1 MTGIEEKAVGVGSV
15 DHWHNLLALIDQAT
29 AGVTISRIE
38 TVRSALQPNVTHV
51 LVTDSEGITGLG
63 ETFYGASVVE
73 AHCHDVIAPTLA
85 AERPPASPPGVSRV
99 LEGYVGYS
107 GSGAEVRARSAID
120 IALWDIAAKR
130 LGKPLREL
138 LRPGAA
144 SRIPTYNTCSGTL
157 YVNQESRQSST
168 NWGIGSNGRPPGDH
182 EDLWGF
188 LNEPGRL
195 AQDLVDA
202 GFSGMK
208 VWPFDLAAEASRGQR
223 NADLGFGLSVL
234 DAIRET
240 VGLSIDL
247 YLELHSLWEPEAAR
261 DLVSRL
267 DQYSLAWVEDPIR
280 ADRVVPLR
288 QLREHATMPIAVGEN
303 LGAGANGYPLMLD
316 HQAVDV
322 MIVDL
327 GWCGGITE
335 AMPLQTRAHQQGISV
350 AYHDCTGPVSLA
362 VATQVS
368 LASENTYVQEIARAF
383 WHGWYPQMATGFPQL
398 QAGVLEV
405 DDTPGHGVEL
415 SPEFLDR
422 EDTVVRHSVLD

>member
-1 MTGIEEKAVGVGSV
+1 MTGAEQRPVDVGSA
-15 DHWHNLLALIDQAT
+15 DYWNQLMAAIDEAT
-29 AGVTISRIE
+29 AGATIARIE

-51 LVTDSEGITGLG
+51 IVTDSDGTTGLG

-85 AERPPASPPGVSRV
+85 AEKPVATPFEVARV
-99 LEGYVGYS
+99 LQGYVGYS

-138 LRPGAA
+138 LNPQSG

-157 YVNQESRQSST
+157 YVNQESRQSSS
-168 NWGIGSNGRPPGDH
+168 NWGIGSSGRPPGEF

-195 AQDLVDA
+195 AQDLVDQ

-208 VWPFDLAAEASRGQR
+208 VWPFDLAAEASRGHR
-223 NADLGFGLSVL
+223 GADLSFGLSVL
-234 DAIRET
+234 DAIRES
-240 VGLSIDL
+240 VGHKIDL
-247 YLELHSLWEPEAAR
+247 YLELHSLWEPDAAK
-261 DLVSRL
+261 DLIGRL
-267 DQYSLAWVEDPIR
+267 GQYSLAWVEDPIR
-280 ADRVVPLR
+280 ADRVVSLR
-288 QLREHATMPIAVGEN
+288 KLRDEATMPIAVGEN
-303 LGAGANGYPLMLD
+303 LGAGENGYPLMLD

-322 MIVDL
+322 MILDL

-335 AMPLQTRAHQQGISV
+335 AIPLQTRAHQLGIDV

-368 LASENTYVQEIARAF
+368 LASENTSVQEIARAF
-383 WHGWYPQMATGFPQL
+383 WHGWYPQMATGVPQL
-398 QAGVLEV
+398 SAGHLEV

-415 SPEFLDR
+415 STEFLDR
-422 EDTVVRHSVLD
+422 QDTSRRESTVE